1 MTGSAIVSAVIGLLG
16 LQIVIL
22 GMLMKFAVGWGI
34 FKQVVEDMKSDV
46 ADVVLRLSKLE
57 KGYEDAVRDKRNRWK
72 V

>member
-34 FKQVVEDMKSDV
+34 FKQVVEDMKSDIT
-46 ADVVLRLSKLE
+46 DVVVRLSKLE
-57 KGYEDAVRDKRNRWK
+57 KGYEDAVRDKGKRWK

>member
-34 FKQVVEDMKSDV
+34 FKQVVEDMKHDIT
-46 ADVVLRLSKLE
+46 DVVVRLSTLE
-57 KGYEDAVRDKRNRWK
+57 KEYKDAVRDKGKRWK